1 MTDSVRENVRQYYAE
16 RARTSTSCCGPVAS
30 SCCEPADSSCCGP
43 VAAPCCGPEAL
54 YPADLLAGLPGEVLF
69 SLGCGNPLAGADLQP
84 GERVLDLGSGGGLDC
99 FLAAQRVGP
108 TGRVIGV
115 DMTPEMVER
124 ASAVAWQLGLSN
136 VEFRLGYLED
146 LPVED
151 GSVDVVISN
160 CVINL
165 SPDKPRVFRE
175 MFRVLRPGG
184 RISIA
189 DTVSKG
195 PLPEA
200 LRKDPQAWNA
210 CIGGA
215 LEMEE
220 YVRGLEEV
228 GFTEVEVRTVNAPPL
243 SMLPE
248 GTVFSALIT
257 ARKP

>member
-1 MTDSVRENVRQYYAE
+1 MSDSVRENVRRYYAE
-16 RARTSTSCCGPVAS
+16 RARTSS
-30 SCCEPADSSCCGP
+30 SCCEPVVTSCCEP
-43 VAAPCCGPEAL
+43 SVVSCCGPEAL
-54 YPADLLAGLPGEVLF
+54 YPADLLTGLPEEALL
-69 SLGCGNPLAGADLQP
+69 SLGCGNPLVGADLKP
-84 GERVLDLGSGGGLDC
+84 GETVLDLGSGGGLDC
-99 FLAAQRVGP
+99 FLAVRQVGP

-124 ASAVAWQLGLSN
+124 ATTAARQLGLSN

-151 GSVDVVISN
+151 ESVDVVISN

-175 MFRVLRPGG
+175 MFRVLKPGG
-184 RISIA
+184 RVSIA
-189 DTVSKG
+189 DMVSKG
-195 PLPEA
+195 PLPQS
-200 LRKDPQAWNA
+200 LRESPEAWNA

-220 YVRGLEEV
+220 YVHALEEA
-228 GFTEVEVRTVNAPPL
+228 GFTEVEIRTVNTPPL
-243 SMLPE
+243 STLPE

>member
-1 MTDSVRENVRQYYAE
+1 MTDSTRETVRKYYAE
-16 RARTSTSCCGPVAS
+16 RARTSMSCCGPGAV
-30 SCCEPADSSCCGP
+30 SCCDPR
-43 VAAPCCGPEAL
+43 AL
-54 YPADLLAGLPGEVLF
+54 YAPDLLTGLPDEAAMF
-69 SLGCGNPLAGADLQP
+69 SLGCGNPLLFADLCS
-84 GERVLDLGSGGGLDC
+84 GEVVLDLGSGGGLDC
-99 FLAAQRVGP
+99 FLAARLVGP

-115 DMTPEMVER
+115 DMTPEMMER
-124 ASAVAWQLGLSN
+124 ASATARQLGLSN
-136 VEFRLGYLED
+136 VEFRRGYLED

-184 RISIA
+184 RLSLA

-195 PLPEA
+195 PLPPA
-200 LRKDPQAWNA
+200 LREDPMAWNA

-215 LEMEE
+215 LEVGE
-220 YVRGLEEV
+220 YIRGLEEA
-228 GFTEVEVRTVNAPPL
+228 GFAKVEVRGTDGLPL
-243 SMLPE
+243 PLESLPE

>member
-1 MTDSVRENVRQYYAE
+1 MTDSVRENVRRYYAE
-16 RARTSTSCCGPVAS
+16 RARTSTSCCGPVA
-30 SCCEPADSSCCGP
+30 PSCCGP
-43 VAAPCCGPEAL
+43 AAVPCCGPEAL
-54 YPADLLAGLPGEVLF
+54 YPADLLAGLPEEVLF
-69 SLGCGNPLAGADLQP
+69 SLGCGNPLVGADIRP
-84 GERVLDLGSGGGLDC
+84 GETVLDLGSGGGLDC

-124 ASAVAWQLGLSN
+124 ASTVARQLGLSN
-136 VEFRLGYLED
+136 MEFRLGYLED

-175 MFRVLRPGG
+175 MFRVLKPGG
-184 RISIA
+184 RISVA

-195 PLPEA
+195 PLPQA
-200 LRKDPQAWNA
+200 LREDPGAWSA
-210 CIGGA
+210 CVGGA
-215 LEMEE
+215 LEVGE
-220 YVRGLEEV
+220 YVRGLEEA
-228 GFTEVEVRTVNAPPL
+228 GFTGVEVRGTNGLPL
-243 SMLPE
+243 PLDYFPD
-248 GTVFSALIT
+248 GVVFSALIT

>member
-1 MTDSVRENVRQYYAE
+1 MSDSVRENVRRYYAE
-16 RARTSTSCCGPVAS
+16 RARTSTSCCGPVAT
-30 SCCEPADSSCCGP
+30 SCCEPAVVS
-43 VAAPCCGPEAL
+43 CCGPEAL
-54 YPADLLAGLPGEVLF
+54 YPVDLLAKFPEEVLF
-69 SLGCGNPLAGADLQP
+69 SLGCGNPLVGADIRP
-84 GERVLDLGSGGGLDC
+84 GETVLDLGSGGGLDC

-108 TGRVIGV
+108 AGRVIGV

-124 ASAVAWQLGLSN
+124 ATAAARQLGFSN

-151 GSVDVVISN
+151 DSVDVVISN

-175 MFRVLRPGG
+175 MFRVLKPGG
-184 RISIA
+184 RVSIA
-189 DTVSKG
+189 DMVSKG
-195 PLPEA
+195 PLPPS
-200 LRKDPQAWNA
+200 LRENPEAWNA

-220 YVRGLEEV
+220 YVRYLEEA
-228 GFTEVEVRTVNAPPL
+228 GFTEVEIRTVNTPPL
-243 SMLPE
+243 SVLPE

-257 ARKP
+257 AQKP

>member
-1 MTDSVRENVRQYYAE
+1 MTDSVRENVRRYYAE
-16 RARTSTSCCGPVAS
+16 RGRTSTSCCGPVA
-30 SCCEPADSSCCGP
+30 PSCCGP
-43 VAAPCCGPEAL
+43 AAIPCCGPEAL
-54 YPADLLAGLPGEVLF
+54 YPADLLAGLPEEALL
-69 SLGCGNPLAGADLQP
+69 SLGCGNPFVGVDLRP
-84 GERVLDLGSGGGLDC
+84 GETVLDLGSGGGLDC

-124 ASAVAWQLGLSN
+124 ARAVARQLGLSN

-151 GSVDVVISN
+151 ESVDGVISN

-184 RISIA
+184 RVSIA
-189 DTVSKG
+189 DMVAKG
-195 PLPEA
+195 SLPPS
-200 LRKDPQAWNA
+200 LRENPEAWNA

-220 YVRGLEEV
+220 YARYLEEA
-228 GFTEVEVRTVNAPPL
+228 GFTEVEIRTVNTPPL
-243 SMLPE
+243 SALPE
-248 GTVFSALIT
+248 GTVFSALVT
-257 ARKP
+257 ARKR